1 VFWNLGKSSITIPAE
16 LHEKLA
22 RTSQPIEELDSEVI
36 CVRSVPLDDS
46 DDLDAAEA
54 SHERAH
60 VHDNTDNTNLADAI
74 GYEAHWQ
81 WYR

>member
-1 VFWNLGKSSITIPAE
+1 MFWNRRKSSITITAE

-22 RTSQPIEELDSEVI
+22 RTSQPIQEVDSEVI
-36 CVRSVPLDDS
+36 CVRSVPLDTS
-46 DDLDAAEA
+46 DNLAAVEA
-54 SHERAH
+54 SSGTSHLGE
-60 VHDNTDNTNLADAI
+60 TTETTNLSDAI